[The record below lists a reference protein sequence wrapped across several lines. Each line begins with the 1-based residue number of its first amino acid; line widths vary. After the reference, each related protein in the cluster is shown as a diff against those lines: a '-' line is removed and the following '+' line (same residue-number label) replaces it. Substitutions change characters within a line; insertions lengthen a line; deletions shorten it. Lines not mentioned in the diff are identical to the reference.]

1 MIVATADD
9 VDHRKAS
16 LVMALTGIDTDRL
29 AEEKRRGL
37 LIDLGFAPADLGGD
51 ALIGFIDL
59 PGHEGFIR
67 NMVAGVASIDLAL
80 LVVAGAVVSG
90 QACVGDALIVSPQG
104 TAVRLRGI
112 QTHGRA
118 MAEARRGQR
127 CALNLVGA
135 GLKRESVKRGDWVVA
150 PAAHA
155 PTDCPDVRLG
165 ASNALAQAL
174 LHANVLQRQL
184 AAAAVP
190 ARLATL
196 QGLAIEPGREG
207 FAQLVLERRKPHA
220 RGRLGGR
227 SVRLVTRSPNRACA
241 SRSSASSRRPSATK
255 CRPCSAA
262 LATWPGAVISRRS
275 RRTGSSC
282 RRRCSSWLASPSS
295 SPGRSI
301 TASAP
306 QRAAT
311 AVASAAT

>member
-1 MIVATADD
+1 MIVAPADD
-9 VDHRKAS
+9 VDHRKTS

-67 NMVAGVASIDLAL
+67 NLVAGVASIDLAL

-150 PAAHA
+150 LAAHA
-155 PTDCPDVRLG
+155 RQTATTSG
-165 ASNALAQAL
+165 WAL
-174 LHANVLQRQL
+174 LM
-184 AAAAVP
+184 
-190 ARLATL
+190 
-196 QGLAIEPGREG
+196 
-207 FAQLVLERRKPHA
+207 
-220 RGRLGGR
+220 
-227 SVRLVTRSPNRACA
+227 
-241 SRSSASSRRPSATK
+241 PS
-255 CRPCSAA
+255 
-262 LATWPGAVISRRS
+262 
-275 RRTGSSC
+275 
-282 RRRCSSWLASPSS
+282 RRRCGTPTSC
-295 SPGRSI
+295 
-301 TASAP
+301 SATLPP
-306 QRAAT
+306 QRCRPGSPRSKAWRSNR
-311 AVASAAT
+311 VAKALRSWCWSGENRTLGGG